1 VASSQ
6 KVCTKLKVDSV
17 CAPTIIP
24 RAFDNRYYADAV
36 KVANDLIAMPQASND
51 DGFEVLH
58 TVLASLGDLSRHNR
72 ALEIASIVSATDA
85 DRIYLVF
92 IGTTIPRR
100 ELLEGDEVKGAMQ
113 LISALERNS
122 VPVTVG
128 FCSSDVVLWK
138 MAGASDCAS
147 GKFFNLRRFTRQ
159 RFEEPTEGGGQL
171 PYWFEEGLLAFL
183 RQSDLIRARRNG
195 VLSEV
200 SLQNP
205 FGAEILSLINQVN
218 RTGAKPEP
226 WLALSWR
233 QFLYWFADVEARLSR
248 GETSAE
254 DLLTAADANWAKLD
268 KAKILM
274 EERENDGRW
283 IRGWLNT
290 IREFQ
295 QQ

>member
-1 VASSQ
+1 MKS
-6 KVCTKLKVDSV
+6 
-17 CAPTIIP
+17 
-24 RAFDNRYYADAV
+24 RA
-36 KVANDLIAMPQASND
+36 
-51 DGFEVLH
+51 
-58 TVLASLGDLSRHNR
+58 
-72 ALEIASIVSATDA
+72 
-85 DRIYLVF
+85 
-92 IGTTIPRR
+92 
-100 ELLEGDEVKGAMQ
+100 AMQ

-195 VLSEV
+195 VLSAA

-205 FGAEILSLINQVN
+205 FGAEILSLIDQANK
-218 RTGAKPEP
+218 TGAKLEP

-233 QFLYWFADVEARLSR
+233 QFLYWFADVEGRLSR
-248 GETSAE
+248 GEISAE
-254 DLLTAADANWAKLD
+254 DLLTTADANWAKLD
-268 KAKILM
+268 KAKVLM

-295 QQ
+295 QR